1 MWQYLLESSVCGFVA
16 IDSKHKV
23 KLINK
28 YALKILEWGQE
39 SEVIGQDISKFM
51 SWPELLEVVRTGGPV
66 YGKQTLFRTKSVL
79 ADYIPWIENEDQGVA
94 VIFEAFQEEASQ
106 ERDYFKGMYKE
117 LQAIIDSS
125 YDGFLITD
133 GEGRILQVN
142 KAYERIRGLSQEQVV
157 GKSFN
162 ELIREGVYTFS
173 IVDEVIKEKNT
184 VSTIL
189 SPIQNHL
196 LFTATPIF
204 DENKNVARIVIN
216 VRDMSELTKLRF
228 QLETAKEQTNRY
240 RSELDELRAQNLRT
254 DGIVGNSLLM
264 QKVWE
269 ISWQVAKV
277 DSTVL
282 ITGESGVGKEIV
294 AKVIHN
300 QSERQKEP
308 FIKVNCGAIP
318 ESLMESEL
326 FGYEPGAFT
335 GAIKGGKPGLFE
347 LADKGTIFLDEIGEL
362 PLPLQVKLLRVLQ
375 EKEIMRVGGV
385 RSRHLNVRI
394 LAATNR
400 DLEKMVNEGS
410 FREDLFFRLNVVPI
424 HVPAL
429 RERTEDI
436 LPLIHHFRDFF
447 NQKYYMKKEF
457 APDVIQIFLDY
468 PWPGNIRELENII
481 ERLMVTTPGDL
492 ITEQNLPA
500 KFTSKKSEGP
510 YVKVKGILP
519 LQVVLEEAERQL
531 VNEAMARYKSPEK
544 VAEILGINR
553 ATVFRKLKKIRQ
565 NQLSVDPAQ

>member
-1 MWQYLLESSVCGFVA
+1 MA
-16 IDSKHKV
+16 IDSQHKV
-23 KLINK
+23 KLVNK
-28 YALKILEWGQE
+28 YAQQILGWDDEAT
-39 SEVIGQDISKFM
+39 VIGQDIEAM
-51 SWPELLEVVRTGGPV
+51 ISWPELLEVIRTGKPE
-66 YGKQTLFRTKSVL
+66 YGKQTVLGTKSVI
-79 ADYIPWIENEDQGVA
+79 ADYITWTENENTGGAA
-94 VIFEAFQEEASQ
+94 VFQAFQGDASQ
-106 ERDYFKGMYKE
+106 ERDYFRGMYRE

-142 KAYERIRGLSQEQVV
+142 KAYERIRGLNQEQVV

-162 ELIREGVYTFS
+162 ELIREGLYTFS
-173 IVDEVIKEKNT
+173 IVDEVIREKNA

-196 LFTATPIF
+196 LFTASPIF
-204 DENKNVARIVIN
+204 DENNEVVRIVIN

-228 QLETAKEQTNRY
+228 QLETVKEQTSRY

-254 DGIVGNSLLM
+254 DGIVGNSQAM

-269 ISWQVAKV
+269 VSWQVAKV

-300 QSERQKEP
+300 QSDRHKEP

-335 GAIKGGKPGLFE
+335 GAVKGGKPGLFE
-347 LADKGTIFLDEIGEL
+347 LADKGTIFLDEIGDL
-362 PLPLQVKLLRVLQ
+362 YLPLQVKLLRVLQ

-385 RSRHLNVRI
+385 RSRRLNVRI

-400 DLEKMVNEGS
+400 DLEQMVQKGS

-424 HVPAL
+424 HVPTL

-436 LPLIHHFRDFF
+436 LPLLHYFRDFF
-447 NQKYYMKKEF
+447 NQKYRLKKEF
-457 APDVIQIFLDY
+457 APDVIEIFLDY
-468 PWPGNIRELENII
+468 PWPGNIRELENIV
-481 ERLMVTTPGDL
+481 ERLMVTTTSDL
-492 ITEQNLPA
+492 ITEQNLPP

-510 YVKVKGILP
+510 YIKVKGILP
-519 LQVVLEEAERQL
+519 LQVVLDEAERQL
-531 VNEAMARYKSPEK
+531 VSEAMARYKSPEK

-565 NQLSVDPAQ
+565 HELSINPAE

>member
-51 SWPELLEVVRTGGPV
+51 SWPELLEVVRTGDPV

-196 LFTATPIF
+196 LFTASPIF
-204 DENKNVARIVIN
+204 DENHDVVRIVIN

-375 EKEIMRVGGV
+375 DKEIMRVGGV